1 MKLKTS
7 KKEFDK
13 DGLGDLL
20 GFCEEGANNLAD
32 FELDDERPEEIRQ
45 SDFQPSSSKWS
56 SKGASEKKR
65 KFEQSNE
72 SEEEESDFECS
83 DEDDGA
89 SGDED
94 ESEEEGMCE
103 AKGSTKKPKA
113 NQDEFKP
120 SATKWVSKRLLENKK
135 KFEQSKRELEGE
147 DSEDELAGFDDDEL
161 DANEASGDY
170 ENDES
175 IDEDNESVN
184 ESINESIEEDE
195 QAEDI
200 YGRSIKEK
208 KRVVTGLQ
216 VGKSL
221 PEDGQAEKELTKKVR
236 GLLNRIALKTLPFI
250 ASELE
255 QIFQKHSNNL
265 VCRCLFNC
273 IDQLVIKDQ
282 ILASQRLCTEI
293 AMLIAIC
300 HSRIGEEVSA
310 NILHQLVR
318 TLDGMFEQLSV
329 ATSGDAFNN
338 NKELENLLMMI
349 CSMYGVNIVSDEL
362 TYNILDKLTEIF
374 NSKSIE
380 LILFCLKLVGYL
392 LRKDNTSLMKS
403 LILAVQQKASAFD
416 KEKINEK
423 KVVFMLNALTSIKN
437 NVSLKMD
444 LSDIQS
450 IVPIDKQTM
459 KNDLRSLFKDINVSC
474 LKGKY
479 SEILRSNRWFV
490 HSGELLE
497 ISMKRK
503 VEKQKEMAIP
513 TLSEK
518 LCKKLQL
525 TTPFRKLIFNTIFTC
540 EDYIE
545 CSQNI
550 IKATKKDHFE
560 SILVCLHICLN
571 EKTFNPFYVHLLRY
585 LAHIDRNYKRGILF
599 NVKEKI
605 KNIGDLNAGQ
615 QANLE
620 RTIVELIK
628 LSVLPLLVFDVIDFR
643 DMTELY
649 NRFTCNILES
659 LFKECELE
667 QLDAI
672 FKRLPKKS
680 QLSTSIRVF
689 IGIFLPDEC
698 KVKTKQIK
706 SGHVTSSKIF

>member
-1 MKLKTS
+1 M
-7 KKEFDK
+7 
-13 DGLGDLL
+13 
-20 GFCEEGANNLAD
+20 
-32 FELDDERPEEIRQ
+32 
-45 SDFQPSSSKWS
+45 
-56 SKGASEKKR
+56 
-65 KFEQSNE
+65 
-72 SEEEESDFECS
+72 
-83 DEDDGA
+83 
-89 SGDED
+89 
-94 ESEEEGMCE
+94 
-103 AKGSTKKPKA
+103 
-113 NQDEFKP
+113 
-120 SATKWVSKRLLENKK
+120 SKRLLENKR
-135 KFEQSKRELEGE
+135 KFEQSKRKLEE
-147 DSEDELAGFDDDEL
+147 SEDELEGFDDDEEL
-161 DANEASGDY
+161 DEEFDESSNEQDDEEDY
-170 ENDES
+170 EEDHQSASES
-175 IDEDNESVN
+175 IGESTG
-184 ESINESIEEDE
+184 EPKLK
-195 QAEDI
+195 EDI
-200 YGRSIKEK
+200 YGRLIDEKGQVVKEALN
-208 KRVVTGLQ
+208 RNLN
-216 VGKSL
+216 
-221 PEDGQAEKELTKKVR
+221 EDSQAEKELTKKVR

-250 ASELE
+250 ASELGE
-255 QIFQKHSNNL
+255 IFQKHSNNL

-282 ILASQRLCTEI
+282 ILASQRLCSEI

-318 TLDGMFEQLSV
+318 TLDGMFGQLAES
-329 ATSGDAFNN
+329 TSSDAFNN
-338 NKELENLLMMI
+338 NKELENLLMVI
-349 CSMYGVNIVSDEL
+349 CCMYGVNIISDEL
-362 TYNILDKLTEIF
+362 IYDILNKLTEIF

-392 LRKDNTSLMKS
+392 LRKDSASQMKG
-403 LILAVQQKASAFD
+403 LILGVQQKANSFD
-416 KEKINEK
+416 KEKISEK

-503 VEKQKEMAIP
+503 VERQREMAIP

-560 SILVCLHICLN
+560 VVLVCLHICLS
-571 EKTFNPFYVHLLRY
+571 EKRFNAFYVHLLRY

-599 NVKEKI
+599 NVREKV
-605 KNIGDLNAGQ
+605 KNMADLNGSQ

-620 RTIVELIK
+620 RTMIELIK
-628 LSVLPLLVFDVIDFR
+628 LGVLPLLVFDVIDFR

-649 NRFTCNILES
+649 NGFTCRILEA
-659 LFKECELE
+659 LFAECELE
-667 QLDAI
+667 QLDTML
-672 FKRLPKKS
+672 KRLPKKS
-680 QLSTSIRVF
+680 PLSTSLKVF
-689 IGIFLPDEC
+689 INIFLSEEC
-698 KVKTKQIK
+698 KTKMKQIK
-706 SGHVTSSKIF
+706 TGQVASTRIF